1 MKTGAIY
8 HHIHELDWCSI
19 FNGVSPETVTRTG
32 GNVAHQG
39 ENFGDE
45 DDMILSIW
53 NSSSD
58 LPCLNGVL
66 PIVGEN
72 TMS

>member
-1 MKTGAIY
+1 MGGI
-8 HHIHELDWCSI
+8 
-19 FNGVSPETVTRTG
+19 PETVTMTG

-45 DDMILSIW
+45 DDMIFVNMEFLV
-53 NSSSD
+53 SD
-58 LPCLNGVL
+58 LPCLNGAQ